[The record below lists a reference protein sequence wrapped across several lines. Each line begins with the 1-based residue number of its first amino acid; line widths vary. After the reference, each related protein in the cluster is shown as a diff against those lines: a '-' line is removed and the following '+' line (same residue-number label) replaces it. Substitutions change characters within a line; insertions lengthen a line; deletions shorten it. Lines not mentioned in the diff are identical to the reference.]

1 MRRKY
6 TSENPVEKQ
15 KIERER
21 WAKAKNNETSAS
33 GSEWLHLRK
42 KRRRPYALRRLC
54 WRCGRG
60 SRRFGAAVFHAMNA
74 GRSPNPAAL
83 CRDGGAVF
91 SCAFYKWQAVAASC
105 GKDLSKHEKMRANLR
120 KSASLACNKRGM
132 IVLLNMYVK
141 SISAAMRSGGI
152 KRRKAKAEACRNSG
166 PLVNEE
172 RGSIYCVE
180 YDRLRTGQGRV
191 ERPGHYGGD
200 QEREL
205 PLF

>member
-42 KRRRPYALRRLC
+42 KRRRPYALRCLC

-60 SRRFGAAVFHAMNA
+60 CPVKGLGAPHASSLLMLAVRAWFPPFWAAVFYAVNA

-91 SCAFYKWQAVAASC
+91 YCAFYKWQAVAASC
-105 GKDLSKHEKMRANLR
+105 GKNLSKHEKMRANLR

-152 KRRKAKAEACRNSG
+152 KRRKSQGRSL
-166 PLVNEE
+166 PEE
-172 RGSIYCVE
+172 RAFG
-180 YDRLRTGQGRV
+180 
-191 ERPGHYGGD
+191 ERGEGKHLW
-200 QEREL
+200 R
-205 PLF
+205 

>member
-15 KIERER
+15 KIERGR

-54 WRCGRG
+54 WRCERG
-60 SRRFGAAVFHAMNA
+60 SRRLGAAVFYAVNA

-83 CRDGGAVF
+83 CRGGGAVF

-105 GKDLSKHEKMRANLR
+105 GKNLSKHEKMQANLR

-152 KRRKAKAEACRNSG
+152 KRRKSQGRSL
-166 PLVNEE
+166 PEE
-172 RGSIYCVE
+172 RAFG
-180 YDRLRTGQGRV
+180 
-191 ERPGHYGGD
+191 ERGEGKHLW
-200 QEREL
+200 R
-205 PLF
+205 

>member
-1 MRRKY
+1 MAA
-6 TSENPVEKQ
+6 PAEK
-15 KIERER
+15 
-21 WAKAKNNETSAS
+21 T
-33 GSEWLHLRK
+33 
-42 KRRRPYALRRLC
+42 
-54 WRCGRG
+54 
-60 SRRFGAAVFHAMNA
+60 GAAICPSPLMLAVRARFPPCWGCGFLCEECGTKPQP
-74 GRSPNPAAL
+74 GRPL
-83 CRDGGAVF
+83 QGRGAVF

-152 KRRKAKAEACRNSG
+152 KRRKAKAEACRKSG

-172 RGSIYCVE
+172 RGRIYGVE